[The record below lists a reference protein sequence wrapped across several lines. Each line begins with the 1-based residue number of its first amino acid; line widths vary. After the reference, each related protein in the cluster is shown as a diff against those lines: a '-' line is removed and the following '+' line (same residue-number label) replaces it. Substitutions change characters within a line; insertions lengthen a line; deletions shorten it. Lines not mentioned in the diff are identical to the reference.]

1 MDASFVESILV
12 DGESLHKA
20 VTQDLNKLG
29 SKLHLEEIKEACQ
42 SPSYLRGA
50 DVDCGDII
58 SGDLFAAISTPPF
71 YSFTDGLEEVL
82 SKSTG
87 ALIRLLDFTMA
98 VTMTETGLLFFD
110 PHARNKRGM
119 VDGDGGAIILHFTAT
134 EDLASHLRGFVLKNG
149 QQKSPLSKIEELTIS
164 QRSFELLPVT
174 IISLKV
180 NVQTLKLSYTL
191 YL

>member
-1 MDASFVESILV
+1 M
-12 DGESLHKA
+12 
-20 VTQDLNKLG
+20 
-29 SKLHLEEIKEACQ
+29 
-42 SPSYLRGA
+42 
-50 DVDCGDII
+50 
-58 SGDLFAAISTPPF
+58 
-71 YSFTDGLEEVL
+71 L
-82 SKSTG
+82 SKSIR
-87 ALIRLLDFTMA
+87 ALNRLLDFTVAMT
-98 VTMTETGLLFFD
+98 TMTETGLLFFD

-180 NVQTLKLSYTL
+180 MCKH
-191 YL
+191 

>member
-1 MDASFVESILV
+1 MDASFAESILV

-42 SPSYLRGA
+42 SPSYFRGA
-50 DVDCGDII
+50 DVDFGGII
-58 SGDLFAAISTPPF
+58 TGDLFAAISTSPF
-71 YSFTDGLEEVL
+71 HRFTDGLEEVL

-87 ALIRLLDFTMA
+87 ALNRLLDFTMA
-98 VTMTETGLLFFD
+98 MTTMTETGLLFFD
-110 PHARNKRGM
+110 PHERNKRGM

-134 EDLASHLRGFVLKNG
+134 EDLASHLRAFVLKNG
-149 QQKSPLSKIEELTIS
+149 QEKSPLSKIEKLTIS

-180 NVQTLKLSYTL
+180 MCKH
-191 YL
+191 